1 MKFWYPGKC
10 FSLGDAIK
18 ILLPEIF
25 GDRPSAS
32 DDISKAE
39 VEDYS
44 KLNPEEASNVEGTTV
59 ISESKDVESC
69 NLTKPAEIKL
79 LRIQGIEPKL
89 EIPFTWLA
97 NNLMNPDHFLHI
109 CVYVKVPEQ
118 STT

>member
-1 MKFWYPGKC
+1 M
-10 FSLGDAIK
+10 GDAIK
-18 ILLPEIF
+18 ILLPEFF
-25 GDRPSAS
+25 GDKPSAI

-39 VEDYS
+39 VEDNS
-44 KLNPEEASNVEGTTV
+44 KLNPEEASNVEGRTV

-69 NLTKPAEIKL
+69 NLSKPAEIKL

-118 STT
+118 TTT